1 MKTALASI
9 LAAGAASACCIGP
22 VVFVLF
28 GAGAFGTSLAVLEPY
43 RPALLAITASILGV
57 AFYAAYRPLADCAA
71 CSPVSRRRT
80 RIAVWIAAVVAVALV
95 TFQYYVGYFV

>member
-1 MKTALASI
+1 MKTALASV

-28 GAGAFGTSLAVLEPY
+28 GAGALGTSLAVLEPY
-43 RPALLAITASILGV
+43 RPALLTITTLLLGA
-57 AFYAAYRPLADCAA
+57 AFFAAYRPLDDCAA
-71 CSPVSRRRT
+71 CAPASRRRT
-80 RIAVWIAAVVAVALV
+80 RVAVWIAAAVAVALV

>member
-1 MKTALASI
+1 MRTALASV

-22 VVFVLF
+22 VVLVLL
-28 GAGAFGTSLAVLEPY
+28 GAGTVGTSLAVLEPY
-43 RPALLAITASILGV
+43 RPALLATTALLLGA
-57 AFYAAYRPLADCAA
+57 AFYAAYRPLDDCAA

-80 RIAVWIAAVVAVALV
+80 RVAVWIAAAVSAALV